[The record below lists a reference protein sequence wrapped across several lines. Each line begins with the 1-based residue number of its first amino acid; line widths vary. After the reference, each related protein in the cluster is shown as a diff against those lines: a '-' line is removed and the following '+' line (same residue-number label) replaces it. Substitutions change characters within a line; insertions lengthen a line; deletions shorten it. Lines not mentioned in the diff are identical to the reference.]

1 MEVFKERLAAQHSMS
16 FLRHL
21 ADKQQRQRQT
31 VYVSTVISLGTL
43 GAGAAT
49 SLSSSSFIP
58 PRIIEG
64 GTSARSSGG
73 LVKAKNFS
81 SCHWPAVMYLPSL
94 SVNMVESS
102 ARRKY
107 AIE

>member
-1 MEVFKERLAAQHSMS
+1 MS
-16 FLRHL
+16 
-21 ADKQQRQRQT
+21 DKQQLI
-31 VYVSTVISLGTL
+31 VYVSTVIPFGTL

-49 SLSSSSFIP
+49 ALSSSSFIP

-64 GTSARSSGG
+64 GTSAKSSGG

>member
-1 MEVFKERLAAQHSMS
+1 MEVFKERLAAQNSMS
-16 FLRHL
+16 FFRHL
-21 ADKQQRQRQT
+21 ADKQRQT
-31 VYVSTVISLGTL
+31 VYVSTVISFETL